1 MNEDSPL
8 TDIRTP
14 ITEAIN
20 FLSCIADEW
29 KELFP
34 DQDFFSEY
42 VDKMWNDDK
51 TSGNNQIEELL
62 KIANDKEFSIDGGL
76 VTSDVKM
83 LFFLTGLLLAATAY
97 CIQAMKSEGNSD
109 IAWSYAI
116 DAGKHYSLYIG
127 SVYININ
134 NNDTSFKKVLSELGK
149 LGSDVTHKENR
160 KMKSD
165 VFDFLDKEMHKF
177 KSMDAAAEAIAGI
190 EVPMK
195 FRTVRDWVGDWK
207 REKLRSTGTP

>member
-51 TSGNNQIEELL
+51 TSGHLGIWALL
-62 KIANDKEFSIDGGL
+62 W
-76 VTSDVKM
+76 
-83 LFFLTGLLLAATAY
+83 AT
-97 CIQAMKSEGNSD
+97 N
-109 IAWSYAI
+109 
-116 DAGKHYSLYIG
+116 
-127 SVYININ
+127 
-134 NNDTSFKKVLSELGK
+134 
-149 LGSDVTHKENR
+149 
-160 KMKSD
+160 
-165 VFDFLDKEMHKF
+165 
-177 KSMDAAAEAIAGI
+177 
-190 EVPMK
+190 
-195 FRTVRDWVGDWK
+195 
-207 REKLRSTGTP
+207 